1 MGLNWESIFITDALE
16 RLGAGCGS
24 LDELATAL
32 GGELGT
38 PVSSNALYAAHNRA
52 WERLELKK
60 SLTEYLGNTKRMRL
74 KPEDLI
80 FSLDED
86 RMKEVDRAKRFVITS
101 ALNNTPLEENVWL
114 SLQRYAKEQD
124 AMILVVP
131 SRYKNPTSKAES
143 SKENRDAWWP
153 QETLP
158 YLTDDRILL
167 HEHCYLVADVRVQA
181 TASKPLTGLE
191 SFSGPA
197 SAIYGHANL
206 AMKMVPVTSNRLP
219 KVLYTT
225 GSISQAR
232 YSDTKQG
239 VRGSSHHGFGGVVLE
254 RDGARFHI
262 RPLVSDPTG
271 GFYDLDRYYGPKS
284 SKKSKRAL
292 ALVTGDTHA
301 QFADP
306 KCALATFH
314 NADSIC
320 AVVNPEKIIRH
331 DLLDFAAS
339 GHHNRKDPIHKI
351 AVHAAGMQYV
361 EKELELTTQMLN
373 DTTPPNT
380 ENVVV
385 ASNHNEH
392 LMRWLKEVCAPLEE
406 PWNANI
412 WIELWSA
419 LKDTIVM
426 GEGGAEC
433 GDPFALWAE
442 QRLTVK
448 ARFLERGES
457 YMVGDIEVSLHGDA
471 GTNGS
476 RGSLNQF
483 SKLGVRTVTGH
494 SHSPG
499 ITHGAYA
506 VGTSSRLK
514 LSYNRAGASSWA
526 HCHCIIHP
534 NGKRQLVFVIDGKWR
549 RDPDRKSI

>member
-1 MGLNWESIFITDALE
+1 LGLNWETIFITDALE

-32 GGELGT
+32 GSELGT

-80 FSLDED
+80 FSLDEA
-86 RMKEVDRAKRFVITS
+86 RMKQVDKAKRFVITS
-101 ALNNTPLEENVWL
+101 ALNNTQLEENVWL
-114 SLQRYAKEQD
+114 SLKKYAKEQE

-153 QETLP
+153 KEIIP

-225 GSISQAR
+225 GSISQRR

-239 VRGSSHHGFGGVVLE
+239 VRGSSAHGFGGVVLE

-262 RPLVSDPTG
+262 RGLVSDPTG
-271 GFYDLDRYYGPKS
+271 GY
-284 SKKSKRAL
+284 
-292 ALVTGDTHA
+292 
-301 QFADP
+301 P
-306 KCALATFH
+306 KCAAATFH
-314 NADSIC
+314 NEDSIC
-320 AVVNPEKIIRH
+320 SVVSPEKIIRH
-331 DLLDFAAS
+331 DMLDFAAS

-351 AVHAAGMQYV
+351 AVHAAGMQFV
-361 EKELELTTQMLN
+361 EKELELTTEMLN
-373 DTTPPNT
+373 DTTPANS
-380 ENVVV
+380 ENVII

-412 WIELWSA
+412 WIDLWSA

-426 GEGGAEC
+426 GDGGAEC

-442 QRLTVK
+442 KRLKVK

-457 YMVGDIEVSLHGDA
+457 YMIGDIEVSLHGDA

-494 SHSPG
+494 SHTPG